1 MLNTVIWNI
10 IRLYNPMS
18 LTREIIAGRFRWK
31 LLILAL
37 AMASAVLGL
46 SGPIFQKSFI
56 DSLTGHA
63 GNGDVS
69 SSFRHL
75 LLFFVCFAFSIGFS
89 ILAAYIGQ
97 REANIVQSDL
107 SHRIYS
113 QMLGLKSDRLKGT
126 QVGEVVSL
134 YTTDTAGSGALIELA
149 WTNGAIT
156 LFPLLLAPFMLQ
168 NLLNVSITPLLITMT
183 LSLGVMFFLSWRQS
197 RFFWHFKKLAAERT
211 GMVNEW
217 IQNIRALRALIWIEA
232 FEKKIF
238 TKRIEE
244 TDNRVA
250 MVLNGQTM
258 ASLGSSIGFFLN
270 LAGVYALVK
279 MRPEGDLSP
288 GELTATFWALGV
300 YLAKPLR
307 GIPWILTFTLDSYTS
322 IKRIERF
329 LKLKSENI
337 HVEDKTLETSNTY
350 LEIKNMNLSLE
361 NKELLKEV
369 SLKIN
374 GPEFVAIVGPV
385 GSGKTLFVQSLLGEI
400 PAHFDRYRILGR
412 NVAHMTEHELKTHF
426 SLVPQ
431 DGFIAST
438 SIRNNVI
445 LEYEVPDEGTLEIR
459 ERTQLALRSAN
470 LALSDEG
477 FSDLEETVLGERGVN
492 LSGGQRQRLG
502 LARSLY
508 TERPILVL
516 DDSLSAIDVNTERAM
531 IESLFR
537 GRLKDKLTLLITHRH
552 LTLSLSDRVLFFKD
566 GRLHANGRYE
576 ELMATSPAFKDFMFE
591 ARKKEEAKSEV
602 LS

>member
-1 MLNTVIWNI
+1 
-10 IRLYNPMS
+10 MS
-18 LTREIIAGRFRWK
+18 LTREILASRFRWK

-46 SGPIFQKSFI
+46 TGPVFQKAFI
-56 DSLTGHA
+56 DSLAGHTA
-63 GNGDVS
+63 GDDVS
-69 SSFRHL
+69 SSLHQL
-75 LLFFVCFAFSIGFS
+75 LLFFFCFALSIALS

-97 REANIVQSDL
+97 REANIVQREL
-107 SHRIYS
+107 SHRVYS

-134 YTTDTAGSGALIELA
+134 YTTDTAGSGGLIELA
-149 WTNGAIT
+149 WTNGALT
-156 LFPLLLAPFMLQ
+156 LFPLILAPFMLTR
-168 NLLNVSITPLLITMT
+168 LLNVSITPLLITMT
-183 LSLGVMFFLSWRQS
+183 ISLGLMFFLSWRQS
-197 RFFWHFKKLAAERT
+197 RFFWTFKKLAAERT
-211 GMVNEW
+211 GLVNEW
-217 IQNIRALRALIWIEA
+217 IQNIRALRALQWIHA

-238 TKRIEE
+238 SKRIEE
-244 TDNRVA
+244 TNNRIT

-279 MRPEGDLSP
+279 MRPEGGLSP

-322 IKRIERF
+322 IKRVERF
-329 LKLKSENI
+329 LELKSDTINI
-337 HVEDKTLETSNTY
+337 RDKALNQNNTY
-350 LEIKNMNLSLE
+350 LEVSNMNLSLDK
-361 NKELLKEV
+361 KELLRNV
-369 SLKIN
+369 SLTID

-385 GSGKTLFVQSLLGEI
+385 GSGKTLFVQSLLGEV
-400 PAHFDRYRILGR
+400 PAQFDRYRILGR
-412 NVAHMTEHELKTHF
+412 NVAHMTEQELKTHF
-426 SLVPQ
+426 SIVPQ

-459 ERTQLALRSAN
+459 ERAQQALANAKLS
-470 LALSDEG
+470 LSDEG
-477 FSDLEETVLGERGVN
+477 FSEREETVLGERGVN

-508 TERPILVL
+508 TERPVLVL

-566 GRLHANGRYE
+566 GCLMANGRFE
-576 ELMATSPAFKDFMFE
+576 ELMATSPAFKDFMME
-591 ARKKEEAKSEV
+591 ARQKEETHSEV